1 MDVLVT
7 ETTAK
12 VSNRS
17 SLFLSVKMSHD
28 AAKLKAT
35 SSSADKL
42 TFDLSH
48 RAQVLLE
55 AIVKLR
61 ISDRLKVTGVNP
73 ARGCG
78 VAALAHARVVA
89 QPTFI

>member
-1 MDVLVT
+1 
-7 ETTAK
+7 
-12 VSNRS
+12 
-17 SLFLSVKMSHD
+17 MSHD